1 MLSSGLKEAWYGMVL
16 ARPDFFNRRT
26 GFCKR
31 THLRGDVFVRL
42 DFLYILKF
50 IFLQENFN
58 TLD

>member
-16 ARPDFFNRRT
+16 ERPVFFNRCT
-26 GFCKR
+26 GFCKKR
-31 THLRGDVFVRL
+31 IFVATFFVRL